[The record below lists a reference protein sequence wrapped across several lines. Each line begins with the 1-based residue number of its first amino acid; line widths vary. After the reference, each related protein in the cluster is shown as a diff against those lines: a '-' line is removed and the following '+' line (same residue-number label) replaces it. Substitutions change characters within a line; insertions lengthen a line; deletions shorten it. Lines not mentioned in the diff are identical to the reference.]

1 MTASGEL
8 DYLTATELVGLL
20 AARKVSSVELLERAI
35 TRIEATDSHIN
46 AVVVRD
52 FERAHTAAKAADAAL
67 ARGERAPL
75 LGLPMTVKE
84 SYNVAGLPTTWGFP
98 AARDFRA
105 AEDALA
111 VARVKAAGAV
121 VLGKTNVPLS
131 LADWQSYNE
140 IYGTTNNPWD
150 RGRTPGGSSGGSAA
164 ALAAGYVALE
174 LGSDIGGSLRVP
186 AHYCGVF
193 AHKPTLNLVPSRG
206 QVPPGVPPLP
216 HEGDLAVIGPMARS
230 AADLAMALDIVAGPD
245 EASAGIAYRLAL
257 PGPRHDALKDFRVLV
272 LDTHP
277 LVPTATSVR
286 AALDQLADRLG
297 KAGAKVAR
305 ASPLLP
311 DLAAAGRLYTRLLW
325 SFLAAF
331 WPIDLYRGIE
341 AAAKALPE
349 HDNSLAAWQARGI
362 VLSHRDW
369 VASDRERAVLRKR
382 WQDLF
387 GEWDVVLCP
396 PMPTPAFP
404 HDHTSD
410 QRARRID
417 IDGTPHPYLDQ
428 IMWPSIATVAG
439 LPATA
444 MPIGISDTGLP
455 IGVQIIGPFLEDR
468 TPLRLAQLIER
479 EFGGFVAPPETRG

>member
-1 MTASGEL
+1 MTG
-8 DYLTATELVGLL
+8 
-20 AARKVSSVELLERAI
+20 RMP
-35 TRIEATDSHIN
+35 
-46 AVVVRD
+46 
-52 FERAHTAAKAADAAL
+52 AL
-67 ARGERAPL
+67 AWRVGDRVRVRGRRWKVGAISRGRDCSALVLCRDEAP
-75 LGLPMTVKE
+75 
-84 SYNVAGLPTTWGFP
+84 
-98 AARDFRA
+98 
-105 AEDALA
+105 AED
-111 VARVKAAGAV
+111 
-121 VLGKTNVPLS
+121 
-131 LADWQSYNE
+131 
-140 IYGTTNNPWD
+140 D
-150 RGRTPGGSSGGSAA
+150 RGRLT
-164 ALAAGYVALE
+164 V
-174 LGSDIGGSLRVP
+174 
-186 AHYCGVF
+186 
-193 AHKPTLNLVPSRG
+193 LVPFDR
-206 QVPPGVPPLP
+206 PTAI
-216 HEGDLAVIGPMARS
+216 ER
-230 AADLAMALDIVAGPD
+230 
-245 EASAGIAYRLAL
+245 RLA
-257 PGPRHDALKDFRVLV
+257 PQVVRPRRWIHAANRIL

-286 AALDQLADRLG
+286 AALDQLADRLS

-341 AAAKALPE
+341 AGAKALPE
-349 HDNSLAAWQARGI
+349 SDNSLAAWQARGI

-369 VASDRERAVLRKR
+369 VASDRERAALRKR

-468 TPLRLAQLIER
+468 TPLQLAQLIER
-479 EFGGFVAPPETRG
+479 EFGGFVAPPEIRG